1 MIGPMVEEVGLRR
14 MPSRWRWQTASLVT
28 ERCINV
34 ATHTCAAG
42 GSRVRRALCMIGPT
56 VEEVGLR
63 RMPVAVA
70 VASLTAVAGL
80 LAVTTAVAGCGGG
93 DTGSDHVMVNGGEP
107 QNPLIPTNTNETNG
121 GRIWAK
127 PQY

>member
-1 MIGPMVEEVGLRR
+1 M
-14 MPSRWRWQTASLVT
+14 
-28 ERCINV
+28 
-34 ATHTCAAG
+34 
-42 GSRVRRALCMIGPT
+42 RRALCILGPV

-80 LAVTTAVAGCGGG
+80 LAVTTAVAGCGG
-93 DTGSDHVMVNGGEP
+93 SDHVMVSGGEP
-107 QNPLIPTNTNETNG
+107 QHPLIPTNTNETNG
-121 GRIWAK
+121 RRVWAK

>member
-1 MIGPMVEEVGLRR
+1 MIGPV
-14 MPSRWRWQTASLVT
+14 
-28 ERCINV
+28 
-34 ATHTCAAG
+34 
-42 GSRVRRALCMIGPT
+42 

-80 LAVTTAVAGCGGG
+80 LAVTTAAAGCGVG

-107 QNPLIPTNTNETNG
+107 QNPLIPTNINETNG
-121 GRIWAK
+121 GRVWAK

>member
-1 MIGPMVEEVGLRR
+1 MIGPV
-14 MPSRWRWQTASLVT
+14 
-28 ERCINV
+28 
-34 ATHTCAAG
+34 
-42 GSRVRRALCMIGPT
+42 

-80 LAVTTAVAGCGGG
+80 LAVTTAVAGC

-107 QNPLIPTNTNETNG
+107 QNPLIPINTNETMVAGHGQSLSTKEVVAMLKRNLE
-121 GRIWAK
+121 RQRKAHHISE
-127 PQY
+127 P

>member
-1 MIGPMVEEVGLRR
+1 MIGPV
-14 MPSRWRWQTASLVT
+14 
-28 ERCINV
+28 
-34 ATHTCAAG
+34 
-42 GSRVRRALCMIGPT
+42 

-80 LAVTTAVAGCGGG
+80 LAVTTAAAGCGGG

-107 QNPLIPTNTNETNG
+107 QNPLIPTNINETNG
-121 GRIWAK
+121 GRIWARRMASIIRRASDMDGHVIRVVS
-127 PQY
+127 

>member
-1 MIGPMVEEVGLRR
+1 VCRALCMIGPVVEEVGLRR
-14 MPSRWRWQTASLVT
+14 MR
-28 ERCINV
+28 
-34 ATHTCAAG
+34 
-42 GSRVRRALCMIGPT
+42 
-56 VEEVGLR
+56 
-63 RMPVAVA
+63 VAVA
-70 VASLTAVAGL
+70 VASLTVVAGL

>member
-1 MIGPMVEEVGLRR
+1 M
-14 MPSRWRWQTASLVT
+14 SLVT

-34 ATHTCAAG
+34 GNSHLRG
-42 GSRVRRALCMIGPT
+42 GRFPPRRALCMIGPV

-80 LAVTTAVAGCGGG
+80 LAVTTAAAGCGGG

-107 QNPLIPTNTNETNG
+107 QNPLIPTNTNETSG

>member
-1 MIGPMVEEVGLRR
+1 VRRALCMIGSVVEEVGLRR
-14 MPSRWRWQTASLVT
+14 MP
-28 ERCINV
+28 
-34 ATHTCAAG
+34 
-42 GSRVRRALCMIGPT
+42 
-56 VEEVGLR
+56 
-63 RMPVAVA
+63 

-93 DTGSDHVMVNGGEP
+93 DTGSDHVMVSGGEP